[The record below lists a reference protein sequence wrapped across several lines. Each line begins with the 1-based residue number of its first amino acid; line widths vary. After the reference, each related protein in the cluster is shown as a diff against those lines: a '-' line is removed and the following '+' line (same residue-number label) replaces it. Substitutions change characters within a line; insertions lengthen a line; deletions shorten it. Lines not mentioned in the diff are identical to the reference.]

1 MLFRK
6 MKILLL
12 SIFFLYYVN
21 AFKNMN
27 SHVSLQIASRRND
40 KSNFR
45 NSDNFLEKRKSRTS
59 LNSTFDEIKSIISK
73 QLSVEEDKIEPTS
86 SFTKD
91 LGADSL
97 DQVELIMALEE
108 HFKITISD
116 QDALKI
122 NTVED
127 AINFIEKN
135 KKPDA

>member
-1 MLFRK
+1 
-6 MKILLL
+6 MKIILL

-27 SHVSLQIASRRND
+27 NHAPLQIASRRNE
-40 KSNFR
+40 KTSFR
-45 NSDNFLEKRKSRTS
+45 NNDSFMEKKKSRTS
-59 LNSTFDEIKSIISK
+59 LNSTFDEIKGIISK
-73 QLSVEEDKIEPTS
+73 QLSVEEDKIQLNS

-122 NTVED
+122 NTVEE
-127 AINFIEKN
+127 AIDFIEKN

>member
-6 MKILLL
+6 MKIILL

-21 AFKNMN
+21 AFKNMSN
-27 SHVSLQIASRRND
+27 HASLQIASRRNE
-40 KSNFR
+40 KTNFR
-45 NSDNFLEKRKSRTS
+45 NSDSFMEKKKSRTS
-59 LNSTFDEIKSIISK
+59 LNSTFYEIKSIISK
-73 QLSVEEDKIEPTS
+73 QLSVEEDKIQLTS